1 MHIKKEKNMIL
12 LLLYAKITKKIK
24 NILNI
29 ITYKCGFSNNYFM
42 KNKGKPT
49 KTNTK
54 ALKNHTKPKNIEK
67 NVRN

>member
-12 LLLYAKITKKIK
+12 LLLCAKITKKIK
-24 NILNI
+24 NLLNI

-42 KNKGKPT
+42 KNKIKST

-54 ALKNHTKPKNIEK
+54 VLKNHTKPKNIEK
-67 NVRN
+67 SARN